1 MTRLEAHLL
10 ASFEAALAFSKGK
23 VRGTRLVGLDVGA
36 KTLGVAVSDTRWQ
49 LATPLKTLPRTT
61 FGVLV
66 DALARLLKDYEVA
79 AFIVG
84 VPVNMDGSF
93 GARAQASL
101 SFGEN
106 LEKVLGKPVF
116 FQDERLSTAAATQVM
131 HGVGVPSRRHK
142 EKIDAVAASVITQ
155 TLLDRLKVED

>member
-1 MTRLEAHLL
+1 MTRLEAHLE

-23 VRGTRLVGLDVGA
+23 ARSARLVGLDVGT
-36 KTLGVAVSDTRWQ
+36 KTLGVAVSDARWQ
-49 LATPLKTLPRTT
+49 LATPLKTLPRST
-61 FGVLV
+61 FQVLV
-66 DALARLLKDYEVA
+66 GDLMRLLSDYEIA
-79 AFIVG
+79 AFVVG

-106 LEKVLGKPVF
+106 LEKALGKPVF
-116 FQDERLSTAAATQVM
+116 YQDERLSTAAATQVL
-131 HGVGVPSRRHK
+131 HGAGVPTRRHK